1 MRWGIMGTGGVAQ
14 AFAEALRDVPDAQ
27 LAAVGSRSLVRA
39 ELFAERHSVVHVHQS
54 YEGLA
59 DCDAGLDAIYV
70 ATPASHHYVH
80 TMLALRAGKHVLC
93 EKPFA
98 VNREQTSL
106 MFSEAHNR
114 GLLLMEAMW
123 PRFLPSWATI
133 RELSWKIGDIRAI
146 EASFGGRADFQ
157 PSKRPFRN
165 DLGGGSLLDAAVYP
179 ISFAEMILGP
189 FSEVHAAA
197 LIGPSG
203 VDDQVSVMLRT
214 VTGALITCL
223 AGITTTFKADATIYG
238 TEGMIV
244 VPGNFTNPPWVEL
257 HRVGK
262 EPQHY
267 DFGPSARHRLAWQA
281 IEFQNH
287 VASGDTEAA
296 VMPRASTCEVMRVLD
311 EARAQI
317 GLPPVPEVQ

>member
-1 MRWGIMGTGGVAQ
+1 MRWGVMGTGGVAH

-59 DCDAGLDAIYV
+59 DCDAGLDAIYI

-80 TMLALRAGKHVLC
+80 TMLALKAGKHVLC

-98 VNREQTSL
+98 TNATDAHA
-106 MFSEAHNR
+106 MFNVAQNQ
-114 GLLLMEAMW
+114 GLLVMEAMW
-123 PRFLPSWATI
+123 PRFLPSWSTI
-133 RELSWKIGDIRAI
+133 RDLATRIGEVRAI
-146 EASFGGRADFQ
+146 EASFGGRAAYRPTD
-157 PSKRPFRN
+157 RPFRLE
-165 DLGGGSLLDAAVYP
+165 LGGGALLDAAVYP
-179 ISFAEMILGP
+179 ISFAEMILGS

-197 LIGPSG
+197 KLIPPAG
-203 VDDQVSVMLRT
+203 VDEQVAVMLRT
-214 VTGALITCL
+214 ETGQVVTCL

-244 VPGNFTNPPWVEL
+244 IPGNFTNPPWVEV
-257 HRVGK
+257 HRPGR
-262 EPQHY
+262 EPEHY
-267 DFGPSARHRLAWQA
+267 DFPASKHRLAHQVE
-281 IEFQNH
+281 EFQKH
-287 VASGDTEAA
+287 VGDTEGYL
-296 VMPRASTCEVMRVLD
+296 MPRSATCEVMRILD